1 MARVGRKSTTKFV
14 LHKELVILV
23 AILVAMIITAVC
35 LSIPSASEKRLEE
48 MNNAITEYNTA
59 NNTQYS
65 LLEEDNVFRKASLKT
80 IDSAINSS
88 SKGTEDDP
96 KYVYVLYGSLADS
109 TILEH
114 LSTINTEAK
123 NREVKTV
130 YLYSSEKVDKQE
142 DKEDASFLASLKKDE
157 DIFNKEVL
165 EGIDEVDLLNTT
177 ALYVYK
183 NGELVFN
190 STAII
195 EDGSYNWN
203 LVINQAFSK

>member
-1 MARVGRKSTTKFV
+1 MARVGRKNKTKFV
-14 LHKELVILV
+14 LHKELIILV

-48 MNNAITEYNTA
+48 MNNAINQYNTT

-65 LLEEDNVFRKASLKT
+65 LLEEDNVFRKSSLKA
-80 IDSAINSS
+80 IDSAINASNN
-88 SKGTEDDP
+88 GTEEDP
-96 KYVYVLYGSLADS
+96 KYVYVLYGSLSNS
-109 TILEH
+109 TILEY
-114 LSTINTEAK
+114 LSTIDKEAK

-142 DKEDASFLASLKKDE
+142 DKEDASFLASLKNDE

-165 EGIDEVDLLNTT
+165 EGVDEVDLLKTT